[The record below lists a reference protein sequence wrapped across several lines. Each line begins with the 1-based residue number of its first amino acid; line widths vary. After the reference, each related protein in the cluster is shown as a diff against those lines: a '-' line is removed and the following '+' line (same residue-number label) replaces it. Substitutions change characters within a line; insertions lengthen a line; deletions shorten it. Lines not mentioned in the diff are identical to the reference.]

1 MVNYRQRLQKVLAF
15 IEANTDT
22 DPDIETLSK
31 LAHLSRYHFHR
42 QFSLCF
48 GISPFALIRSLKLKK
63 AAYQLAFRTQL
74 TVTDIAFQAGFENA
88 ESFSR
93 AFRQLSGQSPSGFRK
108 APDWGYW
115 QQQHKVLSDLAGA
128 TMKEPLVYQ
137 VQRVDFPGISV
148 AVFEHKGAPHQ
159 LMHSI
164 RRFIDWR
171 KSQKLAPAV
180 SRTFNLVYDDPT
192 TVPAQDYRFDLCC
205 EFNGVLADNADAI
218 VLKQIPVGPCAMIRH
233 TGSDEQLAQVVRY
246 LYSVWLDE
254 TQAELR
260 DFPLF
265 FERVHFFPDVPQHQA
280 VTDIYLPIK

>member
-22 DPDIETLSK
+22 APDSETLSK
-31 LAHLSRYHFHR
+31 LAHLSKYHFHR

-93 AFRQLSGQSPSGFRK
+93 VFRQLSGQSPSGFRK
-108 APDWGYW
+108 APDWDYW
-115 QQQHKVLSDLAGA
+115 HQQDKVLSDIAGA
-128 TMKEPLVYQ
+128 IMTEPLVYQ

-171 KSQKLAPAV
+171 KSQKLAPAK
-180 SRTFNLVYDDPT
+180 SRTFNLVYDDPA
-192 TVPAQDYRFDLCC
+192 TVPTQDYRFDLCC
-205 EFNGVLADNADAI
+205 EFNGVLADNTDAI
-218 VLKQIPVGPCAMIRH
+218 VLKQIPAGPCAMIRH
-233 TGSDEQLAQVVRY
+233 TGSDEQLAQVIRY

-254 TQAELR
+254 TQTELR

-280 VTDIYLPIK
+280 VTDIYLPIE

>member
-22 DPDIETLSK
+22 ALDIEALSK
-31 LAHLSRYHFHR
+31 LAHLSKYHFHR

-48 GISPFALIRSLKLKK
+48 GISPFALVRSLKLKK

-74 TVTDIAFQAGFENA
+74 TVTDIAFEAGFENA

-93 AFRQLSGQSPSGFRK
+93 AFRQLSGQSPSSFRK
-108 APDWGYW
+108 APDWDYW
-115 QQQHKVLSDLAGA
+115 QQQHKVLSDLAGV
-128 TMKEPLVYQ
+128 TMTEPLAYQ
-137 VQRVDFPGISV
+137 VQRIDFPGISV
-148 AVFEHKGAPHQ
+148 AVFEHKGAPDQ

-164 RRFIDWR
+164 RRFINWR
-171 KSQKLAPAV
+171 KSQKLTPAV
-180 SRTFNLVYDDPT
+180 SRTFNLVYEDPA
-192 TVPAQDYRFDLCC
+192 TVPAADYRFDLCC
-205 EFNGVLADNADAI
+205 EFDGDLADNSEAI
-218 VLKQIPVGPCAMIRH
+218 VLKKIPAGPCAMIRH

-246 LYSVWLDE
+246 LYSVWLEE

-265 FERVHFFPDVPQHQA
+265 FERVRFFPDVPQHQA
-280 VTDIYLPIK
+280 VTDLYLPIK

>member
-74 TVTDIAFQAGFENA
+74 TVTDIAFQAGFENS

-93 AFRQLSGQSPSGFRK
+93 VFRRLSGQSPSGFRK
-108 APDWGYW
+108 TPDWGYW
-115 QQQHKVLSDLAGA
+115 QQQDKVLSDISGA
-128 TMKEPLVYQ
+128 TMTDPLVYQ

-148 AVFEHKGAPHQ
+148 AVLEHKGAPHQ

-171 KSQKLAPAV
+171 KSQKLAPAL
-180 SRTFNLVYDDPT
+180 SRTFNLVYDDPA
-192 TVPAQDYRFDLCC
+192 TVPADDYRFDLCC
-205 EFNGVLADNADAI
+205 EFNGILADNADAI
-218 VLKQIPVGPCAMIRH
+218 VLKQIPAGPCAMIRH

-254 TQAELR
+254 TQTELR

-265 FERVHFFPDVPQHQA
+265 FERVQFFPDVPQHQA
-280 VTDIYLPIK
+280 VTDVYLPIK